1 MQIKRDYSQ
10 SLFRDPKRHPVRNI
24 LIAAILGLLLG
35 LGILSQWTALQQT
48 VAALTGPRPTPTPL
62 PSELAL
68 RASSLVQA
76 GDLVDAEALLAT
88 AAAERPENIAYLYE
102 HGSLLIELARYEDAL
117 ALGTRIIGLNPRDA
131 RGYALEAQALVWQDQ
146 AVTAIPIALSGL
158 ELNPNFTPLYATLT
172 RAYVDTSRWAE
183 SLELGERGLA
193 ISPNDASLTRAYAY
207 ALQSVGAYE
216 EAMAYLERS
225 AELRPTYL
233 PTQFELAGLY
243 LSRDRDQQAIDL
255 YDRILSIDPSNARA
269 LLRQC
274 LAYRKVGQFARALGF
289 CEDSAASDGANPEA
303 LYQLGLLY
311 YREHRYEDSR
321 DAFRQCVEHDTGGYD
336 LDCLYRQALSHYY
349 TGDCDAGWR
358 LLQESLLMAQAR
370 DGSAKALD
378 NIQQGLAAIA
388 ADPQCAD
395 DASSYAP
402 PFQD

>member
-1 MQIKRDYSQ
+1 MKIKRDYSQ
-10 SLFRDPKRHPVRNI
+10 PLFREPKRHPIRNI
-24 LIAAILGLLLG
+24 LIAAMLGLLLG
-35 LGILSQWTALQQT
+35 LGILSQWTTLQQT

-76 GDLVDAEALLAT
+76 GDLADAAYLLAT
-88 AAAERPENIAYLYE
+88 AVAQRPENIAYLYE
-102 HGSLLIELARYEDAL
+102 HGSLLIELERYEDAFD
-117 ALGTRIIGLNPRDA
+117 LGTRIINLNPRDA
-131 RGYALEAQALVWQDQ
+131 RGYALEAQALVWRGQ

-183 SLELGERGLA
+183 GLELGERGLS

-216 EAMAYLERS
+216 DAMAYLEQS
-225 AELRPTYL
+225 IELRPTYL
-233 PTQFELAGLY
+233 PAQFELAGLY

-255 YDRILSIDPSNARA
+255 YNRILSIEPSNARA

-289 CEDSAASDGANPEA
+289 CEDSVASDSSNPEA
-303 LYQLGLLY
+303 LYHLGMLY
-311 YREHRYEDSR
+311 YREHRFEDSR
-321 DAFRQCVEHDTGGYD
+321 DTFRQCFEHDTGSYD
-336 LDCLYRQALSHYY
+336 LDCFYRQALSHYY
-349 TGDCDAGWR
+349 TGDCDTGWE
-358 LLQESLLMAQAR
+358 LLQESLLIAQAR
-370 DGSAKALD
+370 EGSAKAID

-388 ADPQCAD
+388 TDPQCPAY
-395 DASSYAP
+395 ASYAAS
-402 PFQD
+402 FQD